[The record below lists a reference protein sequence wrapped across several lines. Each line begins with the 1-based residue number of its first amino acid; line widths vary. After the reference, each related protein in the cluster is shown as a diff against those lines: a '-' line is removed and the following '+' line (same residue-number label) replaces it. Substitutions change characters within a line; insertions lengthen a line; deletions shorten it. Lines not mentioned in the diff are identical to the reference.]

1 MDDVLPR
8 YGRRVKAP
16 RRLLALTIAGV
27 SVVALAGCSIDG
39 VLWGPDGARVIDTT
53 EQLISEASSGDQESL
68 ACEDSVAVF
77 GESGLWDGLSA
88 GEPEQ
93 FDPETSVDRPALD
106 ATWRINL
113 EGAGL
118 GETSGE
124 EVPTDVFY
132 RETKTGL
139 CVADIIWQTVAVG

>member
-1 MDDVLPR
+1 MKVP
-8 YGRRVKAP
+8 RRV
-16 RRLLALTIAGV
+16 LALTVVG
-27 SVVALAGCSIDG
+27 VALVAVTGCSIDG
-39 VLWGPDGARVIDTT
+39 VLWSPDGARVIDTT
-53 EQLISEASSGDQESL
+53 EKLIAGASSGGQDSL
-68 ACEDSVAVF
+68 SCEGSAAVF
-77 GESGLWDGLSA
+77 GEADVWDGLSA

-118 GETSGE
+118 SGTSGE

-132 RETKTGL
+132 RETETGL
-139 CVADIIWQTVAVG
+139 CVADVIWQSVDVD